1 VAARAPPAR
10 FRPALS
16 EEKTDHAEA
25 LEQELLE
32 LFEACRAAL
41 ERRR

>member
-1 VAARAPPAR
+1 
-10 FRPALS
+10 LS
-16 EEKTDHAEA
+16 EEKTDHTEA
-25 LEQELLE
+25 LELELE